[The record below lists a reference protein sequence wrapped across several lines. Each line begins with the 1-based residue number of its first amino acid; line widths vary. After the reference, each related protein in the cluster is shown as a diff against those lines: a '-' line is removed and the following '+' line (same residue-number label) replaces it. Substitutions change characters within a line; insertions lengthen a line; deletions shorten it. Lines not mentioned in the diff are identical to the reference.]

1 MNLFF
6 IMHDPN
12 IISRFIQSAVDNTA
26 EQNGLTYQIQ
36 KKLNLNCGPHKC
48 SCMQIENSVLISVQ
62 AVMLQRF
69 WNQRLETKQIEE
81 QIKYACNQFKHNT

>member
-48 SCMQIENSVLISVQ
+48 CCMQIENSVLSSVQ
-62 AVMLQRF
+62 TVMSSTTI
-69 WNQRLETKQIEE
+69 LESKIGDKRNRGT
-81 QIKYACNQFKHNT
+81 N